1 MALADRAGVA
11 HADLCVR
18 GDPRL
23 INDHHRC
30 MRGLGGSV
38 LAVRGVPRSAVRGRR
53 GARVGVAAA
62 MVIALAGCGA
72 GSAPNSPSRTTA
84 TASPSP
90 TVPTDTAPAPSS
102 PRTTTTTACTTA
114 QVVGGWPVSRL
125 AAQVVTVPVLDFALA
140 NVTSE
145 VRAGVGGV
153 LFLGAGTAPA
163 DLGARV
169 RALQGHAPAH
179 TRLLVMADQEGGGV
193 SRLSPLVSPVPWPRD
208 MASTMTTA
216 QVRALAGRVGR
227 QMLAAGVTV
236 DLAPVA
242 DVDARPGPSASNP
255 DGARSFSGDPS
266 TAAAYSIAFMQG
278 LADAGVLPV
287 VKHFPGLGGST
298 GNTDVGPSTTQPL
311 TALTSSALV
320 PFRAAVR
327 AGAPAVMVSNASVP
341 GLTRSPSSLSPQVIG
356 DLLERDLDFHGLV
369 VTDSLS
375 AGAILTGGRTLAQ
388 ATVEALAAG
397 ADLVLFGSTLTAAD
411 TAQLSATAVRHSYD
425 TAVAAL
431 VAAVADD
438 RLPVARLRAA
448 ALHVA
453 LAAHDNLCD

>member
-1 MALADRAGVA
+1 MALADRAGVV
-11 HADLCVR
+11 HADLHSGR
-18 GDPRL
+18 DPRL
-23 INDHHRC
+23 INDHNRC

-38 LAVRGVPRSAVRGRR
+38 LAVRGGPPSAARGKR
-53 GARVGVAAA
+53 GARVSVAAG

-90 TVPTDTAPAPSS
+90 TVPTDTAPASSS
-102 PRTTTTTACTTA
+102 PRTTTACTTA
-114 QVVGGWPVSRL
+114 RVVGGWPVSRL

-179 TRLLVMADQEGGGV
+179 TRLLVMADEEGGGV
-193 SRLSPLVSPVPWPRD
+193 SRLSPVVSPVPWPRD
-208 MASTMTTA
+208 MARTMTTA
-216 QVRALAGRVGR
+216 EVRALAGRVGR

-255 DGARSFSGDPS
+255 DGARSFSGDPA

-278 LADAGVLPV
+278 LADGGVLPV

-327 AGAPAVMVSNASVP
+327 SGAPAVMVSNASVP
-341 GLTRSPSSLSPQVIG
+341 GLTRSPSSLSPRVIG
-356 DLLERDLDFHGLV
+356 DLLERQLDFHGLV

-388 ATVEALAAG
+388 ATVEAIAAG

-411 TAQLSATAVRHSYD
+411 TAQLSPTAVRHSYD
-425 TAVAAL
+425 TVVAAL

>member
-1 MALADRAGVA
+1 
-11 HADLCVR
+11 
-18 GDPRL
+18 
-23 INDHHRC
+23 

-38 LAVRGVPRSAVRGRR
+38 LAVRGGPPSAARGKR
-53 GARVGVAAA
+53 GARVSVAAG

-102 PRTTTTTACTTA
+102 PRTTTACTTA
-114 QVVGGWPVSRL
+114 RVVGGWPVSRL

-179 TRLLVMADQEGGGV
+179 TRLLVMADEEGGGV
-193 SRLSPLVSPVPWPRD
+193 SRLSPVVSPVPWPRD
-208 MASTMTTA
+208 MARTMTTA
-216 QVRALAGRVGR
+216 EVRALAGRVGR

-255 DGARSFSGDPS
+255 DGARSFSGDPA

-278 LADAGVLPV
+278 LADGGVLAV

-311 TALTSSALV
+311 TALSSSALV

-327 AGAPAVMVSNASVP
+327 SGAPAVMVSNASVP
-341 GLTRSPSSLSPQVIG
+341 GLTRSPSSLSPRVIG
-356 DLLERDLDFHGLV
+356 DLLERQLDFHGLV

-388 ATVEALAAG
+388 ATVEAIAAG

-411 TAQLSATAVRHSYD
+411 TAQLSPTAVRHSYD
-425 TAVAAL
+425 TVVAAL

>member
-1 MALADRAGVA
+1 MALADRAGVV
-11 HADLCVR
+11 HADLQSGR
-18 GDPRL
+18 DPRL
-23 INDHHRC
+23 INDHNRC

-38 LAVRGVPRSAVRGRR
+38 LAVCGGPPSAARGKR
-53 GARVGVAAA
+53 GARVSVAAG

-102 PRTTTTTACTTA
+102 PKTRACTTA
-114 QVVGGWPVSRL
+114 RVVGGWPVSRL

-179 TRLLVMADQEGGGV
+179 TRLLVMADEEGGGV
-193 SRLSPLVSPVPWPRD
+193 SRLSPVVSSVPWPRD
-208 MASTMTTA
+208 MARTMTTA
-216 QVRALAGRVGR
+216 EVRALAGRVGR

-255 DGARSFSGDPS
+255 DGARSFSGDPA

-278 LADAGVLPV
+278 LADGGVLPV

-311 TALTSSALV
+311 TALTSSDLV

-327 AGAPAVMVSNASVP
+327 SGAPAVMVSNASVP
-341 GLTRSPSSLSPQVIG
+341 GLTRSPSSLSPRVIG
-356 DLLERDLDFHGLV
+356 DLLERQLDFHGLV
-369 VTDSLS
+369 VTDSQS
-375 AGAILTGGRTLAQ
+375 AVAILAGGRTLAQ
-388 ATVEALAAG
+388 ATIEAIAAG
-397 ADLVLFGSTLTAAD
+397 ADLVLFRSTLTAAD
-411 TAQLSATAVRHSYD
+411 TAQLSPTAVRHSYD
-425 TAVAAL
+425 TVVAAL